1 MQSWR
6 CDVLLEWHMPYAKT
20 EAGQLAFKERS
31 ALLSARQRAAFILFD
46 GIKPLEKVLLATAG
60 LGITRLD
67 VEHMATHGF
76 IEDIGA
82 AAEAASSRTD
92 PIGAVEV
99 SSRTSQER
107 FSQAWPLATQLT
119 ASLGLRG
126 FRLNL
131 AVEAASGYDD
141 LRALFPRIQAAVG
154 AEKCAGLER
163 ALKG

>member
-1 MQSWR
+1 
-6 CDVLLEWHMPYAKT
+6 MPYAKT
-20 EAGQLAFKERS
+20 ESGQLAFKERS

-76 IEDIGA
+76 IEDVGA
-82 AAEAASSRTD
+82 VAEAASSSPD
-92 PIGAVEV
+92 QILVAGVVGA
-99 SSRTSQER
+99 SSRTPQER
-107 FSQAWPLATQLT
+107 YSQAWPLATQLT

-141 LRALFPRIQAAVG
+141 LLALFPRIQSAVG
-154 AEKCAGLER
+154 ADKCAGLER

>member
-1 MQSWR
+1 
-6 CDVLLEWHMPYAKT
+6 MPYVKT

-31 ALLSARQRAAFILFD
+31 ALLSTRQRAAFILVD
-46 GIKPLEKVLLATAG
+46 GIKPLEKVLSATAG

-67 VEHMATHGF
+67 VEHMVTHGF
-76 IEDIGA
+76 IEDLSA
-82 AAEAASSRTD
+82 VAQAASASPGLVLLASVIEVGSRT
-92 PIGAVEV
+92 P
-99 SSRTSQER
+99 QER

-131 AVEAASGYDD
+131 AVEAAAGYDD
-141 LRALFPRIQAAVG
+141 LRALFPKIQSAVG
-154 AEKCAGLER
+154 VEKCAGLER